1 MAIIYT
7 YPVKLKPV
15 KEDLI
20 VLTDSQGGQ
29 GDKTRS
35 ATLESLSKAVGID
48 TFVFNQSIPSATWDI
63 FHNLDRFPSVTVI
76 DSSETVVI
84 GTVKYTN
91 ADNIEITFSA
101 AFSGTAYLN

>member
-29 GDKTRS
+29 GNKTKS
-35 ATLESLSKAVGID
+35 ATLESLSKAVG
-48 TFVFNQSIPSATWDI
+48 
-63 FHNLDRFPSVTVI
+63 
-76 DSSETVVI
+76 
-84 GTVKYTN
+84 
-91 ADNIEITFSA
+91 
-101 AFSGTAYLN
+101 